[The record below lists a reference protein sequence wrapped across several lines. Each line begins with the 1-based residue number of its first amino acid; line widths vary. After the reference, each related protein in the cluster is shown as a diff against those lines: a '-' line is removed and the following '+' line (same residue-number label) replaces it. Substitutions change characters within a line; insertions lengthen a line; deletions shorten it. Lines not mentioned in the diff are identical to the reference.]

1 MKDYLVYFI
10 RTLTSYDCTFDDKF
24 KELHNKKYDS
34 ERQRLKSVLQ
44 FAVKHDICQCDTLEH
59 DLHEQRISLLARM
72 YDKESTMS
80 ILYVCEDFEC
90 RTMQSLL
97 CYIM

>member
-44 FAVKHDICQCDTLEH
+44 FAVNMI
-59 DLHEQRISLLARM
+59 
-72 YDKESTMS
+72 
-80 ILYVCEDFEC
+80 YVNV
-90 RTMQSLL
+90 
-97 CYIM
+97 IH